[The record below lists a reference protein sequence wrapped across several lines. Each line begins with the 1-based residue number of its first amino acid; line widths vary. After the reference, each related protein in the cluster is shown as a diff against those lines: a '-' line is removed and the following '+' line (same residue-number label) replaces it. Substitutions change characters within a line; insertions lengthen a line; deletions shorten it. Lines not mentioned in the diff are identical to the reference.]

1 MRLTQSRFLNDLSEN
16 SMKIGKIISVEYN
29 QFRVR
34 LFQSTRNSTISI
46 DGSVYYFGNIG
57 SYLKTQN
64 LSGEVIVCE
73 VVSVVDYVSPNI
85 QTSKYNLDSSREI
98 VLKPIGTI
106 NRDYRFSLGVG
117 IFPSLY
123 ADVEI
128 VLTSDLDLILEG
140 VKECEEGKTGVH
152 KAFGIGVSKSML
164 NYQINLNINSFF
176 NIHTAILGNSGS
188 GKSNTVAHILHQIY
202 RKDMNY
208 ARGAKTI
215 LFDSNGEYKK
225 AFTNARLIDEIDVRF
240 YKPTLIKVVLDDG
253 QEPFAMPYY
262 LMNLDEWLG
271 FLMASELTQKPFWD
285 KVLQTTYKFYKIVN
299 DNGGDNSSF
308 VNYFKWKVLHILSL
322 VLAQVDSDTARIT
335 AARSVLFRCGQLLG
349 EEERL
354 ADMREFL
361 QKAEECCTIVYGNN
375 DSQLDDFISNAKAQV
390 NEESAITVDLQ
401 KLIPGEYY
409 DYKFLSI
416 AVEMTL
422 LEEEARGNVRIREYA
437 STMIT
442 RLDYFLN
449 NPECGFMKS
458 DKQDYLNVEDYL
470 KRVFGINDDDKKK
483 QLIVIDSS
491 EINSETL
498 ELLTSV
504 VSRMLFDYRKKL
516 YGEARRKQPVHLIMD
531 EAHRYIKKNGGY
543 ILRENIFE
551 KIARE
556 GRKYSLYLMISSQR
570 PSELS
575 ETVLS
580 QCGNYIVH
588 RIQNE
593 VDLKYV
599 YSVLPYFS
607 DDFVNKIKQ
616 SVPGEALIFGNCVP
630 MPLQVKI
637 PRANPDPDSDN
648 CKIAEEW
655 FTSGYRENKEQ

>member
-1 MRLTQSRFLNDLSEN
+1 
-16 SMKIGKIISVEYN
+16 MKICKIILVEYN

-34 LFQSTRNSTISI
+34 LFQSTRNSTTSI

-57 SYLKTQN
+57 SYLKTCN
-64 LSGEVIVCE
+64 VSGEVIICE
-73 VVSVVDYVSPNI
+73 VVSVMDYVSPNVPV
-85 QTSKYNLDSSREI
+85 SKYNLDSSREI

-106 NRDYRFSLGVG
+106 NRDNKFSLGVG

-140 VKECEEGKTGVH
+140 VKDDEKDTSGIHKT
-152 KAFGIGVSKSML
+152 FSIGVSKSML

-188 GKSNTVAHILHQIY
+188 GKSNTVAHILQQIFKKE
-202 RKDMNY
+202 RNY
-208 ARGAKTI
+208 AIGAKTI

-225 AFTNARLIDEIDVRF
+225 AFTSAGLTDEIDIKF
-240 YKPTLIKVVLDDG
+240 YKPTKIDSNLDDG
-253 QEPFAMPYY
+253 QESFPMPYY

-285 KVLQTTYKFYKIVN
+285 KVLQTTFKFYKIVN
-299 DNGGDNSSF
+299 ESDHDNTSF
-308 VNYFKWKVLHILSL
+308 INYFKWKILNILAL
-322 VLAQVDSDTARIT
+322 VNSQIDSDTARVT
-335 AARSVLFRCGQLLG
+335 AARSVIFRCGQLLV

-354 ADMREFL
+354 KPVKDFL
-361 QKAEECCTIVYGNN
+361 SEAESKCTITFGNN
-375 DSQLDDFISNAKAQV
+375 NAQLLNFITSKRDEIDEDSAMSIDVLK
-390 NEESAITVDLQ
+390 LQ
-401 KLIPGEYY
+401 PGEYY
-409 DYKFLSI
+409 DYRFLAI

-449 NPECGFMKS
+449 NPVCDFMKS
-458 DKQDYLNVEDYL
+458 DKQDYKDIDDYL
-470 KRVFGINDDDKKK
+470 RSVFGIKGDDKKK
-483 QLIVIDSS
+483 QLIVIDLS

-504 VSRMLFDYRKKL
+504 VSRMLFDYRKRL
-516 YGEARRKQPVHLIMD
+516 YGEARRQQPIHLIMD
-531 EAHRYIKKNGGY
+531 EAHRYIRKSGVY

-556 GRKYSLYLMISSQR
+556 GRKYSLYLVISSQR

-593 VDLKYV
+593 IDLKYV

-616 SVPGEALIFGNCVP
+616 SVPGEALIFGTCVP
-630 MPLQVKI
+630 MPLQVKV
-637 PRANPDPDSDN
+637 PRAQPDPDSDN
-648 CKIAEEW
+648 CKVSEEW
-655 FTSGYRENKEQ
+655 FTGGVKQQ

>member
-1 MRLTQSRFLNDLSEN
+1 M
-16 SMKIGKIISVEYN
+16 VEYN

-34 LFQSTRNSTISI
+34 LFQSTRNSTTSI

-57 SYLKTQN
+57 SYLKTCN
-64 LSGEVIVCE
+64 VSGEVIICE
-73 VVSVVDYVSPNI
+73 VVSVMDYVSPNVPV
-85 QTSKYNLDSSREI
+85 SKYNLDSSREI

-106 NRDYRFSLGVG
+106 NRDNKFSLGVG

-140 VKECEEGKTGVH
+140 VKDDEKDTSGIHKT
-152 KAFGIGVSKSML
+152 FSIGVSKSML

-188 GKSNTVAHILHQIY
+188 GKSNTVAHILQQIFKKE
-202 RKDMNY
+202 RNY
-208 ARGAKTI
+208 AIGAKTI

-225 AFTNARLIDEIDVRF
+225 AFTSAGLTDEIDIKF
-240 YKPTLIKVVLDDG
+240 YKPTKIDSNLDDG
-253 QEPFAMPYY
+253 QESFPMPYY

-285 KVLQTTYKFYKIVN
+285 KVLQTTFKFYKIVN
-299 DNGGDNSSF
+299 ESDHDNTSF
-308 VNYFKWKVLHILSL
+308 INYFKWKILNILAL
-322 VLAQVDSDTARIT
+322 VNSQIDSDTARVT
-335 AARSVLFRCGQLLG
+335 AARSVIFRCGQLLV

-354 ADMREFL
+354 KPVKDFL
-361 QKAEECCTIVYGNN
+361 SEAESKCTITFGNN
-375 DSQLDDFISNAKAQV
+375 NAQLLNFITSKRDEIDEDSAMSIDVLK
-390 NEESAITVDLQ
+390 LQ
-401 KLIPGEYY
+401 PGEYY
-409 DYKFLSI
+409 DYRFLAI

-449 NPECGFMKS
+449 NPVCDFMKS
-458 DKQDYLNVEDYL
+458 DKQDYKDIDDYL
-470 KRVFGINDDDKKK
+470 RSVFGIKGDDKKK
-483 QLIVIDSS
+483 QLIVIDLS

-504 VSRMLFDYRKKL
+504 VSRMLFDYRKRL
-516 YGEARRKQPVHLIMD
+516 YGEARRQQPIHLIMD
-531 EAHRYIKKNGGY
+531 EAHRYIRKSGVY

-556 GRKYSLYLMISSQR
+556 GRKYSLYLVISSQR

-593 VDLKYV
+593 IDLKYV

-616 SVPGEALIFGNCVP
+616 SVPGEALIFGTCVP
-630 MPLQVKI
+630 MPLQVKV
-637 PRANPDPDSDN
+637 PRAQPDPDSDN
-648 CKIAEEW
+648 CKVSEEW
-655 FTSGYRENKEQ
+655 FTGGVKQQ

>member
-1 MRLTQSRFLNDLSEN
+1 
-16 SMKIGKIISVEYN
+16 MKIGKIILVEYN

-34 LFQSTRNSTISI
+34 LFQSTRNSTTSI

-57 SYLKTQN
+57 SYLKTCN
-64 LSGEVIVCE
+64 VSGEVIICE
-73 VVSVVDYVSPNI
+73 VVSVMDYVSPNVPV
-85 QTSKYNLDSSREI
+85 SKYNLDSSREI

-106 NRDYRFSLGVG
+106 NRDNKFSLGVG

-140 VKECEEGKTGVH
+140 VKDDEKDTSGIHKT
-152 KAFGIGVSKSML
+152 FSIGVSKSML

-188 GKSNTVAHILHQIY
+188 GKSNTVAHILQQIFKKE
-202 RKDMNY
+202 RNY
-208 ARGAKTI
+208 AIGAKTI

-225 AFTNARLIDEIDVRF
+225 AFTSAGLTDEIDIKF
-240 YKPTLIKVVLDDG
+240 YKPTKIDSNLDDG
-253 QEPFAMPYY
+253 QESFPMPYY

-285 KVLQTTYKFYKIVN
+285 KVLQTTFKFYKIVN
-299 DNGGDNSSF
+299 ESDHDNTSF
-308 VNYFKWKVLHILSL
+308 INYFKWKILNILAL
-322 VLAQVDSDTARIT
+322 VNSQIDSDTARVT
-335 AARSVLFRCGQLLG
+335 AARSVIFRCGQLLV

-354 ADMREFL
+354 KPVKDFL
-361 QKAEECCTIVYGNN
+361 SEAESKCTITFGNN
-375 DSQLDDFISNAKAQV
+375 NAQLLNFITSKRDEIDEDSAMSIDV
-390 NEESAITVDLQ
+390 Q
-401 KLIPGEYY
+401 KLQPGEYY
-409 DYKFLSI
+409 DYRFLAI

-449 NPECGFMKS
+449 NPVCDFMKS
-458 DKQDYLNVEDYL
+458 DKQDYKDIDDYL
-470 KRVFGINDDDKKK
+470 RSVFGIKSDDKKK
-483 QLIVIDSS
+483 QLIVIDLS

-504 VSRMLFDYRKKL
+504 VSRMLFDYRKRL
-516 YGEARRKQPVHLIMD
+516 YGEARRQQPIHLIMD
-531 EAHRYIKKNGGY
+531 EAHRYIRKSGVY

-556 GRKYSLYLMISSQR
+556 GRKYSLYLVISSQR

-593 VDLKYV
+593 IDLKYV

-616 SVPGEALIFGNCVP
+616 SVPGEALIFGTCVP
-630 MPLQVKI
+630 MPLQVKV
-637 PRANPDPDSDN
+637 PRAQPDPDSDN
-648 CKIAEEW
+648 CKVSEEW
-655 FTSGYRENKEQ
+655 FTGGVKQQ

>member
-1 MRLTQSRFLNDLSEN
+1 
-16 SMKIGKIISVEYN
+16 MKIGKIILVEYN

-34 LFQSTRNSTISI
+34 LFQSTRNSTTSI
-46 DGSVYYFGNIG
+46 GGAVYYFGNIG
-57 SYLKTQN
+57 SYLKTCN
-64 LSGEVIVCE
+64 VSGEVIVCE
-73 VVSVVDYVSPNI
+73 VVSIMDYVSPNI

-98 VLKPIGTI
+98 VLKPVGTI
-106 NRDYRFSLGVG
+106 NRDGKFSLGVG

-140 VKECEEGKTGVH
+140 VKERDEGVTSGIH
-152 KAFGIGVSKSML
+152 RSFNIGVSKSML
-164 NYQINLNINSFF
+164 NYPINLCIDTFF

-188 GKSNTVAHILHQIY
+188 GKSNTVAHILQQIL
-202 RKDMNY
+202 RKDKNF
-208 ARGAKTI
+208 AIGAKTI

-225 AFTNARLIDEIDVRF
+225 AFTAAGLTNEIDVKF
-240 YKPTLIKVVLDDG
+240 YKPTTIKNDLDKG
-253 QEPFAMPYY
+253 QETFPLPYY

-285 KVLQTTYKFYKIVN
+285 KVLQMTFKFYKIVN
-299 DNGGDNSSF
+299 EAGEDNDSF
-308 VNYFKWKVLHILSL
+308 VNYFKWKVLNILAL
-322 VLAQVDSDTARIT
+322 VNSQVDSDTVRIT
-335 AARSVLFRCGQLLG
+335 AARSVIFRCEQLII

-354 ADMREFL
+354 KSIRDFL
-361 QKAEECCTIVYGNN
+361 TNAENKCNISFGNN
-375 DSQLDDFISNAKAQV
+375 NSELSKFIELAKKDI
-390 NEESAITVDLQ
+390 NEESAMKIDSQ
-401 KLIPGEYY
+401 KLQSGAYY
-409 DYKFLSI
+409 DYRFLNI

-437 STMIT
+437 STMMT

-449 NPECGFMKS
+449 NRECAFMKAEDKEYQS
-458 DKQDYLNVEDYL
+458 DDDYL
-470 KRVFGINDDDKKK
+470 KSVFGIGERKKKK

-491 EINSETL
+491 EINAETL

-504 VSRMLFDYRKKL
+504 VSRMLFDYRKRL
-516 YGEARRKQPVHLIMD
+516 YGEARRQHPIHLVMD
-531 EAHRYIKKNGGY
+531 EAHRYIRKSGGY

-593 VDLKYV
+593 IDLKYV

-607 DDFVNKIKQ
+607 EDFANKIKQ
-616 SVPGEALIFGNCVP
+616 SVPGEALIFGTCVP
-630 MPLQVKI
+630 MPLQVKV

-648 CKIAEEW
+648 CKVSEEW
-655 FTSGYRENKEQ
+655 FTGGDRKNKRA

>member
-1 MRLTQSRFLNDLSEN
+1 
-16 SMKIGKIISVEYN
+16 MKIGKIISVEYN

-34 LFQSTRNSTISI
+34 LFQSTRNSTTSI

-64 LSGEVIVCE
+64 VSGEVIVCE

-85 QTSKYNLDSSREI
+85 QSSKYNLDSSREI
-98 VLKPIGTI
+98 VLKPLGTI
-106 NRDYRFSLGVG
+106 SRENKFSLGVG

-140 VKECEEGKTGVH
+140 VKDCDEDKNGIH
-152 KAFGIGVSKSML
+152 KSFLIGVSKSML
-164 NYQINLNINSFF
+164 NYQINLNINTFF

-188 GKSNTVAHILHQIY
+188 GKSNTVAHILHEIY
-202 RKDMNY
+202 RKDKNF
-208 ARGAKTI
+208 AKGAKTI

-225 AFTNARLIDEIDVRF
+225 AFTSARLTEDIDVKF
-240 YKPTLIKVVLDDG
+240 YKPALIIADLEEG
-253 QEPFAMPYY
+253 QESFPMPYY

-285 KVLQTTYKFYKIVN
+285 KVLQTTFKFYKIVN
-299 DNGGDNSSF
+299 DNGEDNASF
-308 VNYFKWKVLHILSL
+308 VNYFKWKILNILAL
-322 VLAQVDSDTARIT
+322 VNSQIDSDTARIT
-335 AARSVLFRCGQLLG
+335 AARSVIFRCGQLLVD
-349 EEERL
+349 EERL
-354 ADMREFL
+354 RSIKDFLEEADGKCTLAWGSNNSELADFITTQRENID
-361 QKAEECCTIVYGNN
+361 E
-375 DSQLDDFISNAKAQV
+375 DSAMQLDA
-390 NEESAITVDLQ
+390 E
-401 KLIPGEYY
+401 KLKSGEYY
-409 DYKFLSI
+409 DYNFLSI

-422 LEEEARGNVRIREYA
+422 LEEEARGNTRIREYA

-449 NPECGFMKS
+449 NPECGFMKAER
-458 DKQDYLNVEDYL
+458 QDYQNVEEYL
-470 KRVFGINDDDKKK
+470 KKVFGINDDDKKK

-504 VSRMLFDYRKKL
+504 ISRMLFDYRKRL
-516 YGEARRKQPVHLIMD
+516 YGEARRKQPIHLIMD

-607 DDFVNKIKQ
+607 EDFVSKIKQ
-616 SVPGEALIFGNCVP
+616 SVPGEALIFGSCVP
-630 MPLQVKI
+630 MPLQVKV
-637 PRANPDPDSDN
+637 PRSNPDPDSDN
-648 CKIAEEW
+648 CIITEEW
-655 FTSGYRENKEQ
+655 FKDGYRSES

>member
-1 MRLTQSRFLNDLSEN
+1 
-16 SMKIGKIISVEYN
+16 MKIGKIILVEYN

-34 LFQSTRNSTISI
+34 LFQSTRNSTTSI

-57 SYLKTQN
+57 SYLKTCN
-64 LSGEVIVCE
+64 VSGEVIICE
-73 VVSVVDYVSPNI
+73 VVSVMDYVSPNVPV
-85 QTSKYNLDSSREI
+85 SKYNLDSSREI

-106 NRDYRFSLGVG
+106 NRDNKFSLGVG

-140 VKECEEGKTGVH
+140 VKDDEKDTSGIHKT
-152 KAFGIGVSKSML
+152 FSIGVSKSML

-188 GKSNTVAHILHQIY
+188 GKSNTVAHILQQIFKKE
-202 RKDMNY
+202 RNY
-208 ARGAKTI
+208 AIGAKTI

-225 AFTNARLIDEIDVRF
+225 AFTSAGLTDEIDIKF
-240 YKPTLIKVVLDDG
+240 YKPTKIDSNLDDG
-253 QEPFAMPYY
+253 QESFPMPYY

-285 KVLQTTYKFYKIVN
+285 KVLQTTFKFYKIVN
-299 DNGGDNSSF
+299 ESDHDNTSF
-308 VNYFKWKVLHILSL
+308 INYFKWKILNILAL
-322 VLAQVDSDTARIT
+322 VNSQIDSDTARVT
-335 AARSVLFRCGQLLG
+335 AARSVIFRCGQLLV

-354 ADMREFL
+354 KPVKDFL
-361 QKAEECCTIVYGNN
+361 SEAESKCTITFGNN
-375 DSQLDDFISNAKAQV
+375 NAQLLNFITSKRDEIDEDSAMSIDVLK
-390 NEESAITVDLQ
+390 LQ
-401 KLIPGEYY
+401 PGEYY
-409 DYKFLSI
+409 DYRFLAI

-449 NPECGFMKS
+449 NPVCDFMKS
-458 DKQDYLNVEDYL
+458 DKQDYKDIDDYL
-470 KRVFGINDDDKKK
+470 RSVFGIKGDDKKK
-483 QLIVIDSS
+483 QLIVIDLS

-504 VSRMLFDYRKKL
+504 VSRMLFDYRKRL
-516 YGEARRKQPVHLIMD
+516 YGEARRQQPIHLIMD
-531 EAHRYIKKNGGY
+531 EAHRYIRKSGVY

-556 GRKYSLYLMISSQR
+556 GRKYSLYLVISSQR

-593 VDLKYV
+593 IDLKYV

-616 SVPGEALIFGNCVP
+616 SVPGEALIFGTCVP
-630 MPLQVKI
+630 MPLQVKV
-637 PRANPDPDSDN
+637 PRAQPDPDSDN
-648 CKIAEEW
+648 CKVSEEW
-655 FTSGYRENKEQ
+655 FTGGVKQQ

>member
-1 MRLTQSRFLNDLSEN
+1 MI
-16 SMKIGKIISVEYN
+16 IGKIILVEYN

-34 LFQSTRNSTISI
+34 LLQSTRNSTTSI

-57 SYLKTQN
+57 SYLKTCN
-64 LSGEVIVCE
+64 VSGEVIICE
-73 VVSVVDYVSPNI
+73 VVSVMDYVLPNT
-85 QTSKYNLDSSREI
+85 QVSRYNLDSSREI

-106 NRDYRFSLGVG
+106 GRDKRFSLGVG
-117 IFPSLY
+117 IFPTLY

-128 VLTSDLDLILEG
+128 VLNSDLDLILDG
-140 VKECEEGKTGVH
+140 VKEAERDTSGIH
-152 KAFGIGVSKSML
+152 KSFNIGVSKSML

-188 GKSNTVAHILHQIY
+188 GKSNTVAHILQQIF
-202 RKDMNY
+202 RKDSNY
-208 ARGAKTI
+208 AIGAKTI

-225 AFTNARLIDEIDVRF
+225 AFTSAGLTNEIEVKF
-240 YKPTLIKVVLDDG
+240 YKPTTIESNLDKG
-253 QEPFAMPYY
+253 QESFPLPYY

-285 KVLQTTYKFYKIVN
+285 KVLQTTFKFYKIVN
-299 DNGGDNSSF
+299 ESDGSDATF
-308 VNYFKWKVLHILSL
+308 INYFKWKILN
-322 VLAQVDSDTARIT
+322 VLALVNSQIDSDTARVT
-335 AARSVLFRCGQLLG
+335 AARSVIFRCGQLLID
-349 EEERL
+349 EERL
-354 ADMREFL
+354 KPIKDFL
-361 QKAEECCTIVYGNN
+361 SDAESKCTITFGNN
-375 DSQLDDFISNAKAQV
+375 NSELLKFIESERNEIDEDSAMSIDV
-390 NEESAITVDLQ
+390 Q
-401 KLIPGEYY
+401 KLQPGEYY
-409 DYKFLSI
+409 DYRFLTI

-449 NPECGFMKS
+449 NPECSFMKS
-458 DKQDYLNVEDYL
+458 EKKDYKDVDDFL
-470 KRVFGINDDDKKK
+470 KSVLGIKGDEKKK

-504 VSRMLFDYRKKL
+504 VSRMLFDYRKRL
-516 YGEARRKQPVHLIMD
+516 YGEARRQQPVHLIMD
-531 EAHRYIKKNGGY
+531 EAHRYIRKSGGY

-593 VDLKYV
+593 IDLKYV

-607 DDFVNKIKQ
+607 EDFVSKIKQ
-616 SVPGEALIFGNCVP
+616 SVPGEALVFGACVP
-630 MPLQVKI
+630 MPLQVKV
-637 PRANPDPDSDN
+637 PRAKPDPDSDN
-648 CKIAEEW
+648 CKISEEW
-655 FTSGYRENKEQ
+655 FAGGVNK

>member
-1 MRLTQSRFLNDLSEN
+1 
-16 SMKIGKIISVEYN
+16 MKIGKIILVEYT

-34 LFQSTRNSTISI
+34 LFQSTRNSTTSI

-57 SYLKTQN
+57 SYLKTCN
-64 LSGEVIVCE
+64 VSGEVIICE
-73 VVSVVDYVSPNI
+73 VVSVMDYVSPNVPV
-85 QTSKYNLDSSREI
+85 SKYNLDSSREI

-106 NRDYRFSLGVG
+106 NRDNKFSLGVG

-128 VLTSDLDLILEG
+128 VLASDLDLILEG
-140 VKECEEGKTGVH
+140 VKDDEKDTSGIHKT
-152 KAFGIGVSKSML
+152 FSIGVSKSML

-188 GKSNTVAHILHQIY
+188 GKSNTVAHILQQIFKKE
-202 RKDMNY
+202 RNY
-208 ARGAKTI
+208 AIGAKTI

-225 AFTNARLIDEIDVRF
+225 AFTSAGLTDEIDIKF
-240 YKPTLIKVVLDDG
+240 YKPTKIDSNLDDG
-253 QEPFAMPYY
+253 QESFPMPYY

-285 KVLQTTYKFYKIVN
+285 KVLQTTFKFYKIVN
-299 DNGGDNSSF
+299 ESDHDNTSF
-308 VNYFKWKVLHILSL
+308 INYFKWKILNILAL
-322 VLAQVDSDTARIT
+322 VNSQIDSDTARVT
-335 AARSVLFRCGQLLG
+335 AARSVIFRCGQLLV

-354 ADMREFL
+354 KPIKDFL
-361 QKAEECCTIVYGNN
+361 SEAESKCTITFGNN
-375 DSQLDDFISNAKAQV
+375 NAQLLNFITSKRDEIDEDSAMSIDVLK
-390 NEESAITVDLQ
+390 LQ
-401 KLIPGEYY
+401 PGEYY
-409 DYKFLSI
+409 DYRFLAI

-449 NPECGFMKS
+449 NPVCDFMKS
-458 DKQDYLNVEDYL
+458 DKQDYKDIDDYL
-470 KRVFGINDDDKKK
+470 RSVFGIKGDDKKK
-483 QLIVIDSS
+483 QLIVIDLS

-504 VSRMLFDYRKKL
+504 VSRMLFDYRKRL
-516 YGEARRKQPVHLIMD
+516 YGEARRQQPIHLIMD
-531 EAHRYIKKNGGY
+531 EAHRYIRKSGVY

-556 GRKYSLYLMISSQR
+556 GRKYSLYLVISSQR

-593 VDLKYV
+593 IDLKYV

-616 SVPGEALIFGNCVP
+616 SVPGEALIFGTCVP
-630 MPLQVKI
+630 MPLQVKV
-637 PRANPDPDSDN
+637 PRAQPDPDSDN
-648 CKIAEEW
+648 CKVSEEW
-655 FTSGYRENKEQ
+655 FTGGVKQQ

>member
-1 MRLTQSRFLNDLSEN
+1 MS

-29 QFRVR
+29 KFRVR
-34 LFQSTRNSTISI
+34 LFQSTRNSTTSI

-64 LSGEVIVCE
+64 VSGEQIICE
-73 VVSVVDYVSPNI
+73 VVSVVDYASPNA
-85 QTSKYNLDSSREI
+85 QVSKYNLDSSREI
-98 VLKPIGTI
+98 VLQPIGTI
-106 NRDYRFSLGVG
+106 SRDGEFSLGVG

-128 VLTSDLDLILEG
+128 VLTSDLDLILDG
-140 VKECEEGKTGVH
+140 VKEGLEKDTGVH
-152 KAFGIGVSKSML
+152 VFFRIGTSKSML

-188 GKSNTVAHILHQIY
+188 GKSNTVAHILQEVY
-202 RKDMNY
+202 RKDNNF
-208 ARGAKTI
+208 AKGAKTI

-225 AFTNARLIDEIDVRF
+225 AFSDARLTKEIDVKF
-240 YKPTLIKVVLDDG
+240 YKPTLIRMDLDSG
-253 QEPFAMPYY
+253 QESFPMPYY

-299 DNGGDNSSF
+299 DNSNSNTSF

-335 AARSVLFRCGQLLG
+335 AARSVLYRCGQLLG

-354 ADMREFL
+354 SDMREFL
-361 QKAEECCTIVYGNN
+361 QKAEQCCSIVYGNN
-375 DSQLDDFISNAKAQV
+375 DSKLDGFISSAKDSI
-390 NEESAITVDLQ
+390 NEDDAITVDLQ
-401 KLIPGEYY
+401 KLMPGEYY

-458 DKQDYLNVEDYL
+458 EKQDYQNVEDYL
-470 KRVFGINDDDKKK
+470 KKVFGINDDEKKK
-483 QLIVIDSS
+483 QLIIIDSS

-504 VSRMLFDYRKKL
+504 ISRMLFDHRKHL
-516 YGEARRKQPVHLIMD
+516 YGESRRKKPIHLIMD
-531 EAHRYIKKNGGY
+531 EAHRYIRKNGGY

-607 DDFVNKIKQ
+607 EDFVSKIKQ
-616 SVPGEALIFGNCVP
+616 SVPGEALIFGSCVP
-630 MPLQVKI
+630 MPLQIKV

-655 FTSGYRENKEQ
+655 FKEGTSSIGEKGQ

>member
-1 MRLTQSRFLNDLSEN
+1 
-16 SMKIGKIISVEYN
+16 MKIGKIILVEYN

-34 LFQSTRNSTISI
+34 LFQSTRNSTTSI

-57 SYLKTQN
+57 SYLKTCN
-64 LSGEVIVCE
+64 VSGEVIICE
-73 VVSVVDYVSPNI
+73 VVSVMDYVSPNVPV
-85 QTSKYNLDSSREI
+85 SKYNLDSSREI

-106 NRDYRFSLGVG
+106 NRDNKFSLGVG

-140 VKECEEGKTGVH
+140 VKDDEKDTSGIHKT
-152 KAFGIGVSKSML
+152 FSIGVSKSML

-188 GKSNTVAHILHQIY
+188 GKSNTVAHILQQIFKKE
-202 RKDMNY
+202 RNY
-208 ARGAKTI
+208 AIGAKTI

-225 AFTNARLIDEIDVRF
+225 AFTSAGLTDEIDIKF
-240 YKPTLIKVVLDDG
+240 YKPTKIDSNLDDG
-253 QEPFAMPYY
+253 QESFPMPYY

-285 KVLQTTYKFYKIVN
+285 KVLQTTFKFYKIVN
-299 DNGGDNSSF
+299 ERDHDNTSF
-308 VNYFKWKVLHILSL
+308 INYFKWKILNILTL
-322 VLAQVDSDTARIT
+322 VNSQIDSDTARVT
-335 AARSVLFRCGQLLG
+335 AARSVIFRCGQLLV

-354 ADMREFL
+354 KPVKDFL
-361 QKAEECCTIVYGNN
+361 SEAESKCTITFGNN
-375 DSQLDDFISNAKAQV
+375 NAQLLNFITSKRDEIDEDSAMSIDVLK
-390 NEESAITVDLQ
+390 LQ
-401 KLIPGEYY
+401 PGEYY
-409 DYKFLSI
+409 DYRFLAI

-449 NPECGFMKS
+449 NPVCDFMKS
-458 DKQDYLNVEDYL
+458 DKQDYKDIDDYL
-470 KRVFGINDDDKKK
+470 RSVFGIKGDDKKK
-483 QLIVIDSS
+483 QLIVIDLS

-504 VSRMLFDYRKKL
+504 VSRMLFDYRKRL
-516 YGEARRKQPVHLIMD
+516 YGEARRQQPIHLIMD
-531 EAHRYIKKNGGY
+531 EAHRYIRKSGVY

-556 GRKYSLYLMISSQR
+556 GRKYSLYLVISSQR

-593 VDLKYV
+593 IDLKYV

-616 SVPGEALIFGNCVP
+616 SVPGEALIFGTCVP
-630 MPLQVKI
+630 MPLQVKV
-637 PRANPDPDSDN
+637 PRAQPDPDSDN
-648 CKIAEEW
+648 CKVSEEW
-655 FTSGYRENKEQ
+655 FTGGVKQQ

>member
-1 MRLTQSRFLNDLSEN
+1 
-16 SMKIGKIISVEYN
+16 MKIGKIISVEYN
-29 QFRVR
+29 KFRVR
-34 LFQSTRNSTISI
+34 LFQSTRNSTTSI

-64 LSGEVIVCE
+64 VSGEQIICE
-73 VVSVVDYVSPNI
+73 VVSVVDYASPNA
-85 QTSKYNLDSSREI
+85 QVSKYNLDSSREI
-98 VLKPIGTI
+98 VLQPIGTI
-106 NRDYRFSLGVG
+106 SRDGEFSLGVG

-140 VKECEEGKTGVH
+140 VKEGLEKDTGVH
-152 KAFGIGVSKSML
+152 VFFRIGTSKSML

-188 GKSNTVAHILHQIY
+188 GKSNTVAHILQEVY
-202 RKDMNY
+202 RKDNNF
-208 ARGAKTI
+208 AKGAKTI

-225 AFTNARLIDEIDVRF
+225 AFSDARLTKEIDVKF
-240 YKPTLIKVVLDDG
+240 YKPTLIRMDLDSG
-253 QEPFAMPYY
+253 QESFPMPYY

-299 DNGGDNSSF
+299 DNSNSNTSF

-335 AARSVLFRCGQLLG
+335 AARSVLYRCGQLLG

-354 ADMREFL
+354 SDMREFL
-361 QKAEECCTIVYGNN
+361 QKAEQCCSIVYGNN
-375 DSQLDDFISNAKAQV
+375 DSKLDGFISSAKDSI
-390 NEESAITVDLQ
+390 NEDDAITVDLQ
-401 KLIPGEYY
+401 KLMPGEYY

-458 DKQDYLNVEDYL
+458 EKQDYQNVEDYL
-470 KRVFGINDDDKKK
+470 KKVFGINDDEKKK
-483 QLIVIDSS
+483 QLIIIDSS

-504 VSRMLFDYRKKL
+504 ISRMLFDHRKHL
-516 YGEARRKQPVHLIMD
+516 YGESRRKKPIHLIMD
-531 EAHRYIKKNGGY
+531 EAHRYIRKNGGY

-599 YSVLPYFS
+599 
-607 DDFVNKIKQ
+607 
-616 SVPGEALIFGNCVP
+616 
-630 MPLQVKI
+630 
-637 PRANPDPDSDN
+637 
-648 CKIAEEW
+648 
-655 FTSGYRENKEQ
+655 

>member
-1 MRLTQSRFLNDLSEN
+1 MS

-29 QFRVR
+29 KFRVR
-34 LFQSTRNSTISI
+34 LFQSTRNSTTSI

-64 LSGEVIVCE
+64 VSGEQIICE
-73 VVSVVDYVSPNI
+73 VVSVVDYASPNA
-85 QTSKYNLDSSREI
+85 QVSKYNLDSSREI
-98 VLKPIGTI
+98 VLQPIGTI
-106 NRDYRFSLGVG
+106 SRDGEFSLGVG

-140 VKECEEGKTGVH
+140 VKEGLEKDTGVH
-152 KAFGIGVSKSML
+152 VFFRIGTSKSML

-188 GKSNTVAHILHQIY
+188 GKSNTVAHILQEVY
-202 RKDMNY
+202 RKDNNF
-208 ARGAKTI
+208 AKGAKTI

-225 AFTNARLIDEIDVRF
+225 AFSDARLTKEIDVKF
-240 YKPTLIKVVLDDG
+240 YKPTLIRMDLDSG
-253 QEPFAMPYY
+253 QESFPMPYY

-299 DNGGDNSSF
+299 DNSNSNTSF

-335 AARSVLFRCGQLLG
+335 AARSVLYRCGQLLG

-354 ADMREFL
+354 SDMREFL
-361 QKAEECCTIVYGNN
+361 QKAEQCCSIVYGNN
-375 DSQLDDFISNAKAQV
+375 DSKLDGFISSAKDSI
-390 NEESAITVDLQ
+390 NEDDAITVDLQ
-401 KLIPGEYY
+401 KLMPGEYY

-458 DKQDYLNVEDYL
+458 EKQDYQNVEDYL
-470 KRVFGINDDDKKK
+470 KKVFGINDDEKKK
-483 QLIVIDSS
+483 QLIIIDSS

-504 VSRMLFDYRKKL
+504 ISRMLFDHRKHL
-516 YGEARRKQPVHLIMD
+516 YGESRRKKPIHLIMD
-531 EAHRYIKKNGGY
+531 EAHRYIRKNGGY

-607 DDFVNKIKQ
+607 EDFVSKIKQ
-616 SVPGEALIFGNCVP
+616 SVPGEALIFGSCVP
-630 MPLQVKI
+630 MPLQIKV

-655 FTSGYRENKEQ
+655 FKEGTRSIDEKGQ

>member
-1 MRLTQSRFLNDLSEN
+1 
-16 SMKIGKIISVEYN
+16 MKIGKIILVEYN

-34 LFQSTRNSTISI
+34 LFQSTRNSTTSI

-57 SYLKTQN
+57 SYLKTCN
-64 LSGEVIVCE
+64 VSGEVIICE
-73 VVSVVDYVSPNI
+73 VVSVMDYVSPNVPV
-85 QTSKYNLDSSREI
+85 SKYNLDSSREI

-106 NRDYRFSLGVG
+106 NRDNKFSLGVG

-140 VKECEEGKTGVH
+140 VKDDEKDTSGIHKT
-152 KAFGIGVSKSML
+152 FSIGVSKSML

-188 GKSNTVAHILHQIY
+188 GKSNTVAHILQQIFKKE
-202 RKDMNY
+202 RNY
-208 ARGAKTI
+208 AIGAKTI

-225 AFTNARLIDEIDVRF
+225 AFTSAGLTDEIDIKF
-240 YKPTLIKVVLDDG
+240 YKPTKIDSNLDDG
-253 QEPFAMPYY
+253 QESFPMPYY

-285 KVLQTTYKFYKIVN
+285 KVLQTTFKFYKIVN
-299 DNGGDNSSF
+299 ESDHDNTSF
-308 VNYFKWKVLHILSL
+308 INYFKWKILNILAL
-322 VLAQVDSDTARIT
+322 VNSQIDSDTARVT
-335 AARSVLFRCGQLLG
+335 VARSVIFRCGQLLV

-354 ADMREFL
+354 KPVKDFL
-361 QKAEECCTIVYGNN
+361 SEAESKCTITFGNN
-375 DSQLDDFISNAKAQV
+375 NAQLLNFITSKRDEIDEDSAMSIDVLK
-390 NEESAITVDLQ
+390 LQ
-401 KLIPGEYY
+401 PGEYY
-409 DYKFLSI
+409 DYRFLAI

-449 NPECGFMKS
+449 NPVCDFMKS
-458 DKQDYLNVEDYL
+458 DKQDYKDIDHYL
-470 KRVFGINDDDKKK
+470 RSVFGIKGDDKKK
-483 QLIVIDSS
+483 QLIVIDLS

-504 VSRMLFDYRKKL
+504 VSRMLFDYRKRL
-516 YGEARRKQPVHLIMD
+516 YGEARRQQPIHLIMD
-531 EAHRYIKKNGGY
+531 EAHRYIRKSGVY

-556 GRKYSLYLMISSQR
+556 GRKYSLYLVISSQR

-593 VDLKYV
+593 IDLKYV

-616 SVPGEALIFGNCVP
+616 SVPGEALIFGTCVP
-630 MPLQVKI
+630 MPLQVKV
-637 PRANPDPDSDN
+637 PRAQPDPDSDN
-648 CKIAEEW
+648 CKVSEEW
-655 FTSGYRENKEQ
+655 FTGGVKQQ

>member
-1 MRLTQSRFLNDLSEN
+1 
-16 SMKIGKIISVEYN
+16 MKIGKIILVEYN

-34 LFQSTRNSTISI
+34 LFQSTRNSTTSI

-57 SYLKTQN
+57 SYLKTCN
-64 LSGEVIVCE
+64 VSGEVIICE
-73 VVSVVDYVSPNI
+73 VVSVMDYVSPNVPV
-85 QTSKYNLDSSREI
+85 SKYNLDSSREI

-106 NRDYRFSLGVG
+106 NRDNKFSLGVG

-140 VKECEEGKTGVH
+140 VKDDEKDTSGIHKT
-152 KAFGIGVSKSML
+152 FSIGVSKSML

-188 GKSNTVAHILHQIY
+188 GKSNTVAHILQQIFKKE
-202 RKDMNY
+202 RNY
-208 ARGAKTI
+208 AIGAKTI

-225 AFTNARLIDEIDVRF
+225 AFTSAGLTDEIDIKF
-240 YKPTLIKVVLDDG
+240 YKPTKIDSNLDDG
-253 QEPFAMPYY
+253 QESFPMPYY

-285 KVLQTTYKFYKIVN
+285 KVLQTTFKFYKIVN
-299 DNGGDNSSF
+299 ESDHDNTSF
-308 VNYFKWKVLHILSL
+308 INYFKWKILNILAL
-322 VLAQVDSDTARIT
+322 VNSQIDSDTARVT
-335 AARSVLFRCGQLLG
+335 AARSVIFRCGQLLV

-354 ADMREFL
+354 KPVKDFL
-361 QKAEECCTIVYGNN
+361 SEAESKCTITFGNN
-375 DSQLDDFISNAKAQV
+375 NAQLLNFITSKREEIDEDSAMSIDVLK
-390 NEESAITVDLQ
+390 LQ
-401 KLIPGEYY
+401 PGEYY
-409 DYKFLSI
+409 DYRFLAI

-449 NPECGFMKS
+449 NPVCDFMKS
-458 DKQDYLNVEDYL
+458 DKQDYKDIDDYL
-470 KRVFGINDDDKKK
+470 RSVFGIKGDDKKK
-483 QLIVIDSS
+483 QLIVIDLS

-504 VSRMLFDYRKKL
+504 VSRMLFDYRKRL
-516 YGEARRKQPVHLIMD
+516 YGEARRQQPIHLIMD
-531 EAHRYIKKNGGY
+531 EAHRYIRKSGVY

-556 GRKYSLYLMISSQR
+556 GRKYSLYLVISSQR

-593 VDLKYV
+593 IDLKYV

-616 SVPGEALIFGNCVP
+616 SVPGEALIFGTCVP
-630 MPLQVKI
+630 MPLQVKV
-637 PRANPDPDSDN
+637 PRAQPDPDSDN
-648 CKIAEEW
+648 CKVSEEW
-655 FTSGYRENKEQ
+655 FTGGVKQQ

>member
-1 MRLTQSRFLNDLSEN
+1 
-16 SMKIGKIISVEYN
+16 MKIGKIILVEYN

-34 LFQSTRNSTISI
+34 LFQSTRNSTTSI

-57 SYLKTQN
+57 SYLKTCN
-64 LSGEVIVCE
+64 VSGEVIICE
-73 VVSVVDYVSPNI
+73 VVSVMDYVSPNVPV
-85 QTSKYNLDSSREI
+85 SKYNLDSSREI

-106 NRDYRFSLGVG
+106 NRDNKFSLGVG

-140 VKECEEGKTGVH
+140 VKDDEKDTSGIHKT
-152 KAFGIGVSKSML
+152 FSIGVSKSML

-188 GKSNTVAHILHQIY
+188 GKSNTVAHILQQIFKKE
-202 RKDMNY
+202 RNY
-208 ARGAKTI
+208 AIGAKTI

-225 AFTNARLIDEIDVRF
+225 AFTSAGLTDEIDIKF
-240 YKPTLIKVVLDDG
+240 YKPTKIDSNLDDG
-253 QEPFAMPYY
+253 QESFPMPYY

-285 KVLQTTYKFYKIVN
+285 KVLQTTFKFYKIVN
-299 DNGGDNSSF
+299 ESDHDNTSF
-308 VNYFKWKVLHILSL
+308 INYFKWKILNILAL
-322 VLAQVDSDTARIT
+322 VNSQIDSDTARVT
-335 AARSVLFRCGQLLG
+335 AARSVIFRCGQLLV

-354 ADMREFL
+354 KPVKDFL
-361 QKAEECCTIVYGNN
+361 SEAESKCTITFGNN
-375 DSQLDDFISNAKAQV
+375 NAQLLNFITSKRDEIDEDSAMSIDVLK
-390 NEESAITVDLQ
+390 LQ
-401 KLIPGEYY
+401 PGEYY
-409 DYKFLSI
+409 DYRFLAI

-449 NPECGFMKS
+449 NPVCDFMKS
-458 DKQDYLNVEDYL
+458 DKQDYKDIDHYL
-470 KRVFGINDDDKKK
+470 RSVFGIKGDDKKK
-483 QLIVIDSS
+483 QLIVIDLS

-504 VSRMLFDYRKKL
+504 VSRMLFDYRKRL
-516 YGEARRKQPVHLIMD
+516 YGEARRQQPIHLIMD
-531 EAHRYIKKNGGY
+531 EAHRYIRKSGVY

-556 GRKYSLYLMISSQR
+556 GRKYSLYLVISSQR

-593 VDLKYV
+593 IDLKYV

-616 SVPGEALIFGNCVP
+616 SVPGEALIFGTCVP
-630 MPLQVKI
+630 MPLQVKV
-637 PRANPDPDSDN
+637 PRAQPDPDSDN
-648 CKIAEEW
+648 CKVSEEW
-655 FTSGYRENKEQ
+655 FTGGVKQQ

>member
-1 MRLTQSRFLNDLSEN
+1 
-16 SMKIGKIISVEYN
+16 MKIGKIIGVEYN

-34 LFQSTRNSTISI
+34 LFQSTRNSTTSI

-64 LSGEVIVCE
+64 VSGEIIICE
-73 VVSVVDYVSPNI
+73 VVSVVDYISPNVAA
-85 QTSKYNLDSSREI
+85 SKYNLDSSREI

-106 NRDYRFSLGVG
+106 DRSSKFSLGVG

-128 VLTSDLDLILEG
+128 VLTSDLDLILKG
-140 VKECEEGKTGVH
+140 VKDDDTSDGIH
-152 KAFGIGVSKSML
+152 KSFTIGMSKSML
-164 NYQINLNINSFF
+164 NYQINLSVDSFF

-202 RKDMNY
+202 RKDKNY
-208 ARGAKTI
+208 AIGAKTI

-225 AFTNARLIDEIDVRF
+225 AFTNARLTKEIDVKF
-240 YKPTLIKVVLDDG
+240 YKPTLNKEELDTG
-253 QEPFAMPYY
+253 QKAFQMPYY

-285 KVLQTTYKFYKIVN
+285 KVLQTTFKFYKIVN
-299 DNGGDNSSF
+299 GDNEDNDAF
-308 VNYFKWKVLHILSL
+308 VNYFKWKILNILAL
-322 VLAQVDSDTARIT
+322 VNSQVDSDTARVT
-335 AARSVLFRCGQLLG
+335 AARSVIYRCRELLND
-349 EEERL
+349 EERL
-354 ADMREFL
+354 LPIREFL
-361 QKAEECCTIVYGNN
+361 DEAESNCSIVYGDNRSSLLN
-375 DSQLDDFISNAKAQV
+375 FITSKKGEID
-390 NEESAITVDLQ
+390 EESAMSIDMQ
-401 KLIPGEYY
+401 KLEPGEYY
-409 DYKFLSI
+409 SYKFLSI

-449 NPECGFMKS
+449 NRECEFMKS
-458 DKQDYLNVEDYL
+458 ESQEYKNDKDYL
-470 KRVFGINDDDKKK
+470 KKVFGINSKGQKK

-491 EINSETL
+491 EINAETL

-504 VSRMLFDYRKKL
+504 ISRMLFDFRKNL
-516 YGEARRKQPVHLIMD
+516 YGDERRKRPIHLIMD
-531 EAHRYIKKNGGY
+531 EAHRYIRKNGGY

-556 GRKYSLYLMISSQR
+556 GRKYSLFLIVSSQR

-593 VDLKYV
+593 LDLKYV

-607 DDFVNKIKQ
+607 EDFVNKIKQ
-616 SVPGEALIFGNCVP
+616 SVPGEALVFGRCVP
-630 MPLQVKI
+630 MPLQVTV
-637 PRANPDPDSDN
+637 PLADPDPDSEN
-648 CKIAEEW
+648 CEVSKEW
-655 FTSGYRENKEQ
+655 FANGV

>member
-1 MRLTQSRFLNDLSEN
+1 
-16 SMKIGKIISVEYN
+16 MKIGKIIGVEYN

-34 LFQSTRNSTISI
+34 LFQSTRNSTTSI
-46 DGSVYYFGNIG
+46 GGSVYYFGNIG

-64 LSGEVIVCE
+64 VSGEVIICE
-73 VVSVVDYVSPNI
+73 VVSVVDYVSPNVAA
-85 QTSKYNLDSSREI
+85 SKYNLDSSREI

-106 NRDYRFSLGVG
+106 SRANKFSLGVG

-128 VLTSDLDLILEG
+128 VLTDDLDLILEG
-140 VKECEEGKTGVH
+140 VKEDDADECIH
-152 KAFGIGVSKSML
+152 KSFSIGVSKSML
-164 NYQINLNINSFF
+164 NYQINLNIDSFF

-188 GKSNTVAHILHQIY
+188 GKSNTVAHILHEIY
-202 RKDMNY
+202 RKDKNY
-208 ARGAKTI
+208 AIGAKTI

-225 AFTNARLIDEIDVRF
+225 AFTSAGLTKEIDVKF
-240 YKPTLIKVVLDDG
+240 YKPTMIEEDLDEG
-253 QEPFAMPYY
+253 QESFHMPYY

-299 DNGGDNSSF
+299 ENDDDTAF
-308 VNYFKWKVLHILSL
+308 VNYFKWKILNILAL
-322 VLAQVDSDTARIT
+322 VNSQIDSDTARVT
-335 AARSVLFRCGQLLG
+335 AARSVIFRCGQLLVD
-349 EEERL
+349 EERL
-354 ADMREFL
+354 RPIKEFL
-361 QKAEECCTIVYGNN
+361 EEAENNCTISWGNN
-375 DSQLDDFISNAKAQV
+375 NSELFNFITSKKEEIDEDSAMS
-390 NEESAITVDLQ
+390 VDMQ
-401 KLIPGEYY
+401 KLSSGDYY
-409 DYKFLSI
+409 DYRFLTI

-458 DKQDYLNVEDYL
+458 ESQDYLNVDDYL
-470 KRVFGINDDDKKK
+470 KKVFCINTDNKEK

-491 EINSETL
+491 EINAETL
-498 ELLTSV
+498 ELLTCV
-504 VSRMLFDYRKKL
+504 ISRMLFDYRKRL
-516 YGEARRKQPVHLIMD
+516 YGQARRKQPVHLIMD
-531 EAHRYIKKNGGY
+531 EAHRYIRKNGGY

-556 GRKYSLYLMISSQR
+556 GRKYSLYLMVSSQR

-607 DDFVNKIKQ
+607 EDFVSKIKQ
-616 SVPGEALIFGNCVP
+616 SVPGEALIFGSCVP
-630 MPLQVKI
+630 MPLQVKV

-648 CKIAEEW
+648 CKVSVEW
-655 FTSGYRENKEQ
+655 FKDGVSKEETDSEHEKNDAT

>member
-1 MRLTQSRFLNDLSEN
+1 M
-16 SMKIGKIISVEYN
+16 VEYN

-34 LFQSTRNSTISI
+34 LFQSTRNSTTSI

-57 SYLKTQN
+57 SYLKTCN
-64 LSGEVIVCE
+64 VSGEVIICE
-73 VVSVVDYVSPNI
+73 VVSVMDYVSPNVPV
-85 QTSKYNLDSSREI
+85 SKYNLDSSREI

-106 NRDYRFSLGVG
+106 NRDNKFSLGVG

-140 VKECEEGKTGVH
+140 VKDDEKDTSGIHKT
-152 KAFGIGVSKSML
+152 FSIGVSKSML

-188 GKSNTVAHILHQIY
+188 GKSNTVAHILQQIFKKE
-202 RKDMNY
+202 RNY
-208 ARGAKTI
+208 AIGAKTI

-225 AFTNARLIDEIDVRF
+225 AFTSAGLTDEIDIKF
-240 YKPTLIKVVLDDG
+240 YKPTKIDSNLDDG
-253 QEPFAMPYY
+253 QESFPMPYY

-285 KVLQTTYKFYKIVN
+285 KVLQTTFKFYKIVN
-299 DNGGDNSSF
+299 ESDHDNTSF
-308 VNYFKWKVLHILSL
+308 INYFKWKILNILAL
-322 VLAQVDSDTARIT
+322 VNSQIDSDTARVT
-335 AARSVLFRCGQLLG
+335 AARSVISRCGQLLV

-354 ADMREFL
+354 KPVKDFL
-361 QKAEECCTIVYGNN
+361 SEAESKCTITFGNN
-375 DSQLDDFISNAKAQV
+375 NAQLLNFITSKRDEIDEDSAMSIDVLK
-390 NEESAITVDLQ
+390 LQ
-401 KLIPGEYY
+401 PGEYY
-409 DYKFLSI
+409 DYRFLAI

-449 NPECGFMKS
+449 NPVCDFMKS
-458 DKQDYLNVEDYL
+458 DKQDYKDIDDYL
-470 KRVFGINDDDKKK
+470 RSVFGIKGDDKKK
-483 QLIVIDSS
+483 QLIVIDLS

-504 VSRMLFDYRKKL
+504 VSRMLFDYRKRL
-516 YGEARRKQPVHLIMD
+516 YGEARRQQPIHLIMD
-531 EAHRYIKKNGGY
+531 EAHRYIRKSGVY

-556 GRKYSLYLMISSQR
+556 GRKYSLYLVISSQR

-593 VDLKYV
+593 IDLKYV

-616 SVPGEALIFGNCVP
+616 SVPGEALIFGTCVP
-630 MPLQVKI
+630 MPLQVKV
-637 PRANPDPDSDN
+637 PRAQPDPDSDN
-648 CKIAEEW
+648 CKVSEEW
-655 FTSGYRENKEQ
+655 FTGGVKQQ

>member
-1 MRLTQSRFLNDLSEN
+1 M
-16 SMKIGKIISVEYN
+16 VEYN

-34 LFQSTRNSTISI
+34 LFQSTRNSTTSI

-57 SYLKTQN
+57 SYLKTCN
-64 LSGEVIVCE
+64 VSGEVIICE
-73 VVSVVDYVSPNI
+73 VVSVMDYVSPNVPV
-85 QTSKYNLDSSREI
+85 SKYNLDSSREI

-106 NRDYRFSLGVG
+106 NRDNKFSLGVG

-140 VKECEEGKTGVH
+140 VKDDEKDTSGIHKT
-152 KAFGIGVSKSML
+152 FSIGVSKSML

-188 GKSNTVAHILHQIY
+188 GKSNTVAHILQQIFKKE
-202 RKDMNY
+202 RNY
-208 ARGAKTI
+208 AIGAKTI

-225 AFTNARLIDEIDVRF
+225 AFTSAGLTDEIDIKF
-240 YKPTLIKVVLDDG
+240 YKPTKIDSNLDDG
-253 QEPFAMPYY
+253 QESFPMPYY

-285 KVLQTTYKFYKIVN
+285 KVLQTTFKFYKIVN
-299 DNGGDNSSF
+299 ESDHDNTSF
-308 VNYFKWKVLHILSL
+308 INYFKWKILNILAL
-322 VLAQVDSDTARIT
+322 VNSQIDSDTARVT
-335 AARSVLFRCGQLLG
+335 AARSVIFRCGQLLV

-354 ADMREFL
+354 KPVKDFL
-361 QKAEECCTIVYGNN
+361 SEAESKCTITFGNN
-375 DSQLDDFISNAKAQV
+375 NAQLLNFITSKREEIDEDSAMSIDVLK
-390 NEESAITVDLQ
+390 LQ
-401 KLIPGEYY
+401 PGEYY
-409 DYKFLSI
+409 DYRFLAI

-449 NPECGFMKS
+449 NPVCDFMKS
-458 DKQDYLNVEDYL
+458 DKQDYKDIDDYL
-470 KRVFGINDDDKKK
+470 RSVFGIKGDDKKK
-483 QLIVIDSS
+483 QLIVIDLS

-504 VSRMLFDYRKKL
+504 VSRMLFDYRKRL
-516 YGEARRKQPVHLIMD
+516 YGEARRQQPIHLIMD
-531 EAHRYIKKNGGY
+531 EAHRYIRKSGVY

-556 GRKYSLYLMISSQR
+556 GRKYSLYLVISSQR

-593 VDLKYV
+593 IDLKYV

-616 SVPGEALIFGNCVP
+616 SVPGEALIFGTCVP
-630 MPLQVKI
+630 MPLQVKV
-637 PRANPDPDSDN
+637 PRAQPDPDSDN
-648 CKIAEEW
+648 CKVSEEW
-655 FTSGYRENKEQ
+655 FTGGVKQQ

>member
-1 MRLTQSRFLNDLSEN
+1 MS

-29 QFRVR
+29 KFRVR
-34 LFQSTRNSTISI
+34 LFQSTRNSTTSI

-64 LSGEVIVCE
+64 VSGEQIICE
-73 VVSVVDYVSPNI
+73 VVSVVDYASPNA
-85 QTSKYNLDSSREI
+85 QVSKYNLDSSREI
-98 VLKPIGTI
+98 VLQPIGTI
-106 NRDYRFSLGVG
+106 SRDGGFSLGVG

-140 VKECEEGKTGVH
+140 VKEGFEKDTGVH
-152 KAFGIGVSKSML
+152 VFFRIGTSKSML

-188 GKSNTVAHILHQIY
+188 GKSNTVAHILQEVY
-202 RKDMNY
+202 RKDNNF
-208 ARGAKTI
+208 AKGAKTI

-225 AFTNARLIDEIDVRF
+225 AFSDARLTKEIDVKF
-240 YKPTLIKVVLDDG
+240 YKPTLIRMDLDSG
-253 QEPFAMPYY
+253 QESFPMPYY

-299 DNGGDNSSF
+299 DNSNSNTSF

-335 AARSVLFRCGQLLG
+335 AARSVLYRCGQLLG

-354 ADMREFL
+354 SEMREFL
-361 QKAEECCTIVYGNN
+361 QKAEQCCSIVYGNN
-375 DSQLDDFISNAKAQV
+375 DSKLDGFISSAKDSI
-390 NEESAITVDLQ
+390 NENDAITVDLQ
-401 KLIPGEYY
+401 KLMPGEYY

-422 LEEEARGNVRIREYA
+422 LEEEARGNIRIREYA

-458 DKQDYLNVEDYL
+458 EKQDYQNVEDYL
-470 KRVFGINDDDKKK
+470 KKVFGINDDEKKK

-504 VSRMLFDYRKKL
+504 ISRMLFDHRKHL
-516 YGEARRKQPVHLIMD
+516 YGESRRKQPIHLIMD
-531 EAHRYIKKNGGY
+531 EAHRYIRKNGGY

-607 DDFVNKIKQ
+607 EDFVSKIKQ
-616 SVPGEALIFGNCVP
+616 SVPGEALIFGSCVP
-630 MPLQVKI
+630 MPLQIKV

-655 FTSGYRENKEQ
+655 FKEGTRSVGKKEQ

>member
-1 MRLTQSRFLNDLSEN
+1 
-16 SMKIGKIISVEYN
+16 MKIGKIISVEYN

-34 LFQSTRNSTISI
+34 LFQSTRNSTTSI
-46 DGSVYYFGNIG
+46 EGKVYYFGNIG

-64 LSGEVIVCE
+64 VSGEVIICE
-73 VVSVVDYVSPNI
+73 VVSVVDYVSPNVVA
-85 QTSKYNLDSSREI
+85 SKYNLDSSREI

-106 NRDYRFSLGVG
+106 SRAEKFSLGVG

-128 VLTSDLDLILEG
+128 VLSNDLDLILEG
-140 VKECEEGKTGVH
+140 VKDSAAEREGIHRTFSV
-152 KAFGIGVSKSML
+152 GISKSML
-164 NYQINLNINSFF
+164 NYQINLNIDSFF

-202 RKDMNY
+202 RKDKNY
-208 ARGAKTI
+208 AAGAKTI

-225 AFTNARLIDEIDVRF
+225 AFTSAGLTNEIDVKF
-240 YKPTLIKVVLDDG
+240 YKPTLVKEDLDTE
-253 QEPFAMPYY
+253 QESFPMPYY

-299 DNGGDNSSF
+299 ATSDSNASF
-308 VNYFKWKVLHILSL
+308 VNYFKWKILNILAL
-322 VLAQVDSDTARIT
+322 VNSQIDSDTARVT
-335 AARSVLFRCGQLLG
+335 AARSVIFRCGQLLLD
-349 EEERL
+349 EDRL
-354 ADMREFL
+354 KPIKEFL
-361 QKAEECCTIVYGNN
+361 DEAESKCTISWGNN
-375 DSQLDDFISNAKAQV
+375 NSELVKFITSKRETINEDSAM
-390 NEESAITVDLQ
+390 EVDVQ

-409 DYKFLSI
+409 DYRFLAI

-458 DKQDYLNVEDYL
+458 DEQDYQNVEDYL
-470 KRVFGINDDDKKK
+470 KKVFGINADEKEK
-483 QLIVIDSS
+483 QLIVIDTS

-504 VSRMLFDYRKKL
+504 ISRMLFDYRKRL
-516 YGEARRKQPVHLIMD
+516 YGAARRKQPVHLIMD
-531 EAHRYIKKNGGY
+531 EAHRYIRKNGGY

-556 GRKYSLYLMISSQR
+556 GRKYSLYLVISSQR

-607 DDFVNKIKQ
+607 EDFVSKIKQ
-616 SVPGEALIFGNCVP
+616 SVPGEALIFGSCVP
-630 MPLQVKI
+630 MPLQVKV

-648 CKIAEEW
+648 CKVSEEW
-655 FTSGYRENKEQ
+655 FKDGLPQQLTEPIINN

>member
-1 MRLTQSRFLNDLSEN
+1 
-16 SMKIGKIISVEYN
+16 MKIGKIILVEYN

-34 LFQSTRNSTISI
+34 LFQSTRNSTTSI

-57 SYLKTQN
+57 SYLKTCN
-64 LSGEVIVCE
+64 VSGEVIICE
-73 VVSVVDYVSPNI
+73 VVSVMDYVSPNVPV
-85 QTSKYNLDSSREI
+85 SKYNLDSSREI

-106 NRDYRFSLGVG
+106 NRDNKFSLGVG

-140 VKECEEGKTGVH
+140 VKDDEKDTSGIHKT
-152 KAFGIGVSKSML
+152 FSIGVSKSML

-188 GKSNTVAHILHQIY
+188 GKSNTVAHILQQIFKKE
-202 RKDMNY
+202 RNY
-208 ARGAKTI
+208 AIGAKTI

-225 AFTNARLIDEIDVRF
+225 AFTSAGLTDEIDIKF
-240 YKPTLIKVVLDDG
+240 YKPTKIDSNLDDG
-253 QEPFAMPYY
+253 QESFPMPYY
-262 LMNLDEWLG
+262 LMNHDEWLG

-285 KVLQTTYKFYKIVN
+285 KVLQTTFKFYKIVN
-299 DNGGDNSSF
+299 ESDHDNTSF
-308 VNYFKWKVLHILSL
+308 INYFKWKILNILAL
-322 VLAQVDSDTARIT
+322 VNSQIDSDTARVT
-335 AARSVLFRCGQLLG
+335 AARSVIFRCGQLLV

-354 ADMREFL
+354 KPVKDFL
-361 QKAEECCTIVYGNN
+361 SEAESKCTITFGNN
-375 DSQLDDFISNAKAQV
+375 NAQLLNFITSKRDEIDEDSAMSIDVLK
-390 NEESAITVDLQ
+390 LQ
-401 KLIPGEYY
+401 PGEYY
-409 DYKFLSI
+409 DYRFLAI

-449 NPECGFMKS
+449 NPVCDFMKS
-458 DKQDYLNVEDYL
+458 DKQDYKDIDDYL
-470 KRVFGINDDDKKK
+470 RSVFGIKGDDKKK
-483 QLIVIDSS
+483 QLIVIDLS

-504 VSRMLFDYRKKL
+504 VSRMLFDYRKRL
-516 YGEARRKQPVHLIMD
+516 YGEARRQQPIHLIMD
-531 EAHRYIKKNGGY
+531 EAHRYIRKSGVY

-556 GRKYSLYLMISSQR
+556 GRKYSLYLVISSQR

-593 VDLKYV
+593 IDLKYV

-616 SVPGEALIFGNCVP
+616 SVPGEALIFGTCVP
-630 MPLQVKI
+630 MPLQVKV
-637 PRANPDPDSDN
+637 PRAQPDPDSDN
-648 CKIAEEW
+648 CKVSEEW
-655 FTSGYRENKEQ
+655 FTGGVKQQ

>member
-1 MRLTQSRFLNDLSEN
+1 
-16 SMKIGKIISVEYN
+16 MKIGKIILVEYN

-34 LFQSTRNSTISI
+34 LFQSTRNSTTSI

-57 SYLKTQN
+57 SYLKTCN
-64 LSGEVIVCE
+64 VSGEVIICE
-73 VVSVVDYVSPNI
+73 VVSVMDYVSPNVPV
-85 QTSKYNLDSSREI
+85 SKYNLDSSREI

-106 NRDYRFSLGVG
+106 NRDNKFSLGVG

-140 VKECEEGKTGVH
+140 VKDDEKDTSGIHKT
-152 KAFGIGVSKSML
+152 FSIGVSKSML

-188 GKSNTVAHILHQIY
+188 GKSNTVAHILQQIFKKE
-202 RKDMNY
+202 RNY
-208 ARGAKTI
+208 AIGAKTI

-225 AFTNARLIDEIDVRF
+225 AFTSAGLTDEIDIKF
-240 YKPTLIKVVLDDG
+240 YKPTKIDSNLDDG
-253 QEPFAMPYY
+253 QESFPMPYY

-285 KVLQTTYKFYKIVN
+285 KVLQTTFKFYKIVN
-299 DNGGDNSSF
+299 ESDHDNTSF
-308 VNYFKWKVLHILSL
+308 INYFKWKILNILAL
-322 VLAQVDSDTARIT
+322 VNSQIDSDTARVT
-335 AARSVLFRCGQLLG
+335 AARSVIFRCGQLLV

-354 ADMREFL
+354 KPVKDFL
-361 QKAEECCTIVYGNN
+361 SEAESKCTITFGNN
-375 DSQLDDFISNAKAQV
+375 NAQLLNFITSKRDEIDEDSAMSIDVLK
-390 NEESAITVDLQ
+390 LQ
-401 KLIPGEYY
+401 PGEYY
-409 DYKFLSI
+409 DYRFLAI

-449 NPECGFMKS
+449 NPVCDFMKS
-458 DKQDYLNVEDYL
+458 DKQDYKDIDDYL
-470 KRVFGINDDDKKK
+470 RSVFGIKGDDKKK
-483 QLIVIDSS
+483 QLIVIDLS

-504 VSRMLFDYRKKL
+504 VSRMLFDYRKRL
-516 YGEARRKQPVHLIMD
+516 YGEARRQQPIHLIMD
-531 EAHRYIKKNGGY
+531 EAHRYIRKSGVY

-556 GRKYSLYLMISSQR
+556 GRKYSLYLVISSQR

-593 VDLKYV
+593 IELKYV

-616 SVPGEALIFGNCVP
+616 SVPGEALIFGTCVP
-630 MPLQVKI
+630 MPLQVKV
-637 PRANPDPDSDN
+637 PRAQPDPDSDN
-648 CKIAEEW
+648 CKVSEEW
-655 FTSGYRENKEQ
+655 FTGGVKQQ

>member
-1 MRLTQSRFLNDLSEN
+1 
-16 SMKIGKIISVEYN
+16 MKIGKIISVEYN

-34 LFQSTRNSTISI
+34 LFHSTRNSTISI

-64 LSGEVIVCE
+64 VSGEIIVCE
-73 VVSVVDYVSPNI
+73 VVSVVDYASSII
-85 QTSKYNLDSSREI
+85 QSSKYNLDSSREI
-98 VLKPIGTI
+98 IMKPIGTI
-106 NRDYRFSLGVG
+106 GRDSKFSLGVG

-123 ADVEI
+123 TDVEI

-140 VKECEEGKTGVH
+140 VNAISDEND
-152 KAFGIGVSKSML
+152 GIHNFFNIGISKSML
-164 NYQINLNINSFF
+164 NYQINLSINSFF

-188 GKSNTVAHILHQIY
+188 GKSNTVAHILHEVY
-202 RKDMNY
+202 RKNNNY
-208 ARGAKTI
+208 AKGAKTI

-225 AFTNARLIDEIDVRF
+225 SFTDARLTEAIDVKF
-240 YKPTLIKVVLDDG
+240 YKPTLTKENLDAG
-253 QEPFAMPYY
+253 QESFSMPYY

-299 DNGGDNSSF
+299 ENNDNNSSF
-308 VNYFKWKVLHILSL
+308 INYFKWKVLHILSL

-349 EEERL
+349 TEERL
-354 ADMREFL
+354 SNMREFL
-361 QKAEECCTIVYGNN
+361 KNAEQYCSISYGNN
-375 DSQLDDFISNAKAQV
+375 DAKLDNFISTAKDSIDEDA
-390 NEESAITVDLQ
+390 AITIDLQ
-401 KLIPGEYY
+401 KLLPGEYY

-458 DKQDYLNVEDYL
+458 ERQDYKDIDEYL
-470 KRVFGINDDDKKK
+470 EKVFGINDDEKKK
-483 QLIVIDSS
+483 QLIVIDTS

-498 ELLTSV
+498 ELLTNV
-504 VSRMLFDYRKKL
+504 ISRMLFDYRKKL
-516 YGEARRKQPVHLIMD
+516 YGESRRKQPIHLIMD
-531 EAHRYIKKNGGY
+531 EAHRYIRKNGGY

-556 GRKYSLYLMISSQR
+556 GRKYSLYLLISSQR

-607 DDFVNKIKQ
+607 EDFANKIKQ
-616 SVPGEALIFGNCVP
+616 SVPGEALIFGCCVP
-630 MPLQVKI
+630 MPLLVKV

-655 FTSGYRENKEQ
+655 FREGRINQANDS

>member
-1 MRLTQSRFLNDLSEN
+1 
-16 SMKIGKIISVEYN
+16 MKIGKIIGVEYN

-34 LFQSTRNSTISI
+34 LFQSTRNSTTSI
-46 DGSVYYFGNIG
+46 GGTVYYFGNIG

-64 LSGEVIVCE
+64 VSGEVIICE
-73 VVSVVDYVSPNI
+73 VVSVVDYVSPNMA
-85 QTSKYNLDSSREI
+85 TSKYNLDSSREI

-106 NRDYRFSLGVG
+106 SRADKFSLGVG

-128 VLTSDLDLILEG
+128 VLTNDLDLILEG
-140 VKECEEGKTGVH
+140 VKDDDADECIH
-152 KAFGIGVSKSML
+152 KSFSIGVSKSML
-164 NYQINLNINSFF
+164 NYQINLNIDSFF

-188 GKSNTVAHILHQIY
+188 GKSNTVAHILHEIY
-202 RKDMNY
+202 RKDKNY
-208 ARGAKTI
+208 AIGAKTI

-225 AFTNARLIDEIDVRF
+225 AFTSAGLTQEIDVKF
-240 YKPTLIKVVLDDG
+240 YKPTLVEEDLDVG
-253 QEPFAMPYY
+253 QEFFYMPYY

-299 DNGGDNSSF
+299 ENENDNTTF
-308 VNYFKWKVLHILSL
+308 INYFKWKILNILAL
-322 VLAQVDSDTARIT
+322 VNSQIDSDTARVT
-335 AARSVLFRCGQLLG
+335 AARSVIFRCGQLLVDDK
-349 EEERL
+349 RL
-354 ADMREFL
+354 QSIKEFL
-361 QKAEECCTIVYGNN
+361 EEAESKCTISWGNN
-375 DSQLDDFISNAKAQV
+375 NSELFNFITSKKEEIDEDSAMS
-390 NEESAITVDLQ
+390 VDMQ
-401 KLIPGEYY
+401 KLSFGDYY
-409 DYKFLSI
+409 DYRFLTI
-416 AVEMTL
+416 AVEMTI

-442 RLDYFLN
+442 RLDFFLN

-458 DKQDYLNVEDYL
+458 ESQDYLNVDDYL
-470 KRVFGINDDDKKK
+470 KKVFCINADNKEK

-491 EINSETL
+491 EINAETL
-498 ELLTSV
+498 ELLTCV
-504 VSRMLFDYRKKL
+504 ISRMLFDYRKRL
-516 YGEARRKQPVHLIMD
+516 YGQARRKQPVHLIMD
-531 EAHRYIKKNGGY
+531 EAHRYIRKNGGY

-556 GRKYSLYLMISSQR
+556 GRKYSLYLMVSSQR

-607 DDFVNKIKQ
+607 EDFVNKIKQ
-616 SVPGEALIFGNCVP
+616 SVPGEALIFGSCVP
-630 MPLQVKI
+630 MPLQVKV

-648 CKIAEEW
+648 CKVSEEW
-655 FTSGYRENKEQ
+655 FREGCASKE